1 MLIFWIF
8 FFMLSFLIS
17 FSCYKLFSSKFLGLV
32 VAIIIFA
39 FLSGVWFISP
49 GSQKLAP
56 IISIL
61 FLENTIV
68 ESNGYLRLFRPFL
81 ISISVGILI
90 GLIFVFLRK
99 RLILRK
105 REN

>member
-1 MLIFWIF
+1 
-8 FFMLSFLIS
+8 MLSFLIS
-17 FSCYKLFSSKFLGLV
+17 FSFYKLFSSKFIGFIA
-32 VAIIIFA
+32 AIIIFA
-39 FLSGVWFISP
+39 LLSGVWFISP

-61 FLENTIV
+61 FLENTII

-81 ISISVGILI
+81 ISISTGIFF
-90 GLIFVFLRK
+90 GLIFIFLRK
-99 RLILRK
+99 GLIVRK